1 MGAARA
7 GGPWGDRDPLGGDAG
22 VQRCGLQ
29 GYPAQASEMQAGWEA
44 QRLGAGV
51 QVGQEAQRWGAE
63 DPLTAPPVHAVLGA
77 PHPSPEQEIHWNSP
91 SPSMSANFLLLDW
104 PRCLLVF
111 SESSLDA
118 IAFAAP
124 PPPTQFGF

>member
-1 MGAARA
+1 M
-7 GGPWGDRDPLGGDAG
+7 
-22 VQRCGLQ
+22 Q
-29 GYPAQASEMQAGWEA
+29 GYPAQASEVQAGQEA

-63 DPLTAPPVHAVLGA
+63 DPLTAPPVHAVPGA

-91 SPSMSANFLLLDW
+91 SPSMNANFLLLDW
-104 PRCLLVF
+104 PRRLLVL